1 MAKIQLHNVSLIY
14 SAPPRDP
21 VNRLFEIKK
30 ERLQEDLPGDMV
42 QGVTALD
49 HVNLNIPNGRTFVV
63 VGPSGCGK
71 TTLLRVI
78 AGLDKDYSGEILYDG
93 EDVRNIEIKDRY
105 IGMVFQNYALY
116 PNFNNEGNLAF
127 FFKMHNTPD
136 EETQERIRYTSELMG
151 IGFKELLPRRPG
163 TLSGGEKQRVA
174 IARAIVRAPR
184 LLLLDEPLSN
194 LDAKLRVQTRT
205 EIKRLLHRFSITSLY
220 VTHDQVE
227 AIALADQIIVMHQGR
242 IEQVGT
248 YQNLMENPVNVF
260 VAGFLGLPP
269 MNLFAGGFISGNKLV
284 LDDYLIPLPERVFP
298 LVQNNQQVTLGMRQ
312 EAVSMSG
319 ASTSTNRIQLSAE
332 VESFESDFV
341 HRTQT
346 VHLRTG
352 RWNYSGLCPLD
363 MELRA
368 GQLVQ
373 AQLDPDHFYFFDTD
387 SGLRF

>member
-1 MAKIQLHNVSLIY
+1 MAKIQLHSVSLIY
-14 SAPPRDP
+14 SAPLRDP

-30 ERLQEDLPGDMV
+30 ERLQEDLPNETI

-49 HVNLNIPNGRTFVV
+49 HVNLTIPNGRTFVV

-71 TTLLRVI
+71 STLLRAI
-78 AGLDKDYSGEILYDG
+78 AGLAKDYTGEILYDG

-116 PNFNNEGNLAF
+116 PNFNNEGNLSF
-127 FFKMHNTPD
+127 FFKMHNIAD
-136 EETQERIRYTSELMG
+136 EETRERIRYTSELMG
-151 IGFKELLPRRPG
+151 IGFKELLPRRPT

-205 EIKRLLHRFSITSLY
+205 EIKRLLRRFSITSLY

-227 AIALADQIIVMHQGR
+227 AIALADQIVVMHEGK

-269 MNLFAGGFISGNKLV
+269 MNLFSGGFISGNKLV

-298 LVQNNQQVTLGMRQ
+298 LVQNNQPVTLGMRQ
-312 EAVSMSG
+312 EAVNISAES
-319 ASTSTNRIQLSAE
+319 ASTNGIQLPAE

-346 VHLRTG
+346 VHLHTG
-352 RWNYSGLCPLD
+352 RWRYSSLCNLD
-363 MELRA
+363 MRLHV
-368 GQLVQ
+368 GQLVN
-373 AQLDPDHFYFFDTD
+373 AQIEPAYLYFFDSG
-387 SGLRF
+387 SGLRL

>member
-14 SAPPRDP
+14 SAPLRDP
-21 VNRLFEIKK
+21 VHRLFEIKK
-30 ERLQEDLPGDMV
+30 ERLQEDLPNETI

-49 HVNLNIPNGRTFVV
+49 HVNLTIPNGRTFVV

-71 TTLLRVI
+71 STLLRAI
-78 AGLDKDYSGEILYDG
+78 AGLAKDYTGEILYDG

-116 PNFNNEGNLAF
+116 PNFNNEGNLSF
-127 FFKMHNTPD
+127 FFKMHNIAD
-136 EETQERIRYTSELMG
+136 EETRERIRYTSELMG
-151 IGFKELLPRRPG
+151 IGFKELLPRRPT

-205 EIKRLLHRFSITSLY
+205 EIKRLLRRFSITSLY

-227 AIALADQIIVMHQGR
+227 AIALADQIVVMHEGK

-269 MNLFAGGFISGNKLV
+269 MNLFSGGFISGNKLV

-298 LVQNNQQVTLGMRQ
+298 LVQNNQPVTVGMRQ
-312 EAVSMSG
+312 EAVSIS
-319 ASTSTNRIQLSAE
+319 AESTSTNGIQLPAE

-346 VHLRTG
+346 VHLHTG
-352 RWNYSGLCPLD
+352 RWRYSGLCPLD
-363 MELRA
+363 MRLHV
-368 GQLVQ
+368 GQLVK
-373 AQLDPDHFYFFDTD
+373 AQIEPAYLYFFDSG
-387 SGLRF
+387 SGLRL

>member
-1 MAKIQLHNVSLIY
+1 MAKIQLHSVSLIY
-14 SAPPRDP
+14 SAPLRDP

-30 ERLQEDLPGDMV
+30 ERLQEDLPNETI

-49 HVNLNIPNGRTFVV
+49 HVNLTIPNGRTFVV

-71 TTLLRVI
+71 STLLRAI
-78 AGLDKDYSGEILYDG
+78 AGLAKDYTGEILYDG

-116 PNFNNEGNLAF
+116 PNFNNEGNLSF
-127 FFKMHNTPD
+127 FFKMHNIAD
-136 EETQERIRYTSELMG
+136 EETRERIRYTSELMG
-151 IGFKELLPRRPG
+151 IGFKELLPRRPT

-174 IARAIVRAPR
+174 IARAIVRVPR

-205 EIKRLLHRFSITSLY
+205 EIKRLLRRFSITSLY

-227 AIALADQIIVMHQGR
+227 AIALADQIVVMHEGK

-269 MNLFAGGFISGNKLV
+269 MNLFSGGFISGNKLV

-298 LVQNNQQVTLGMRQ
+298 LVQNNQPVTLGMRQ
-312 EAVSMSG
+312 EAVNISAES
-319 ASTSTNRIQLSAE
+319 ASTNGIQLPAE

-346 VHLRTG
+346 VHLHTG
-352 RWNYSGLCPLD
+352 RWRYSSLCNLD
-363 MELRA
+363 MRLHV
-368 GQLVQ
+368 GQLVN
-373 AQLDPDHFYFFDTD
+373 AQIEPAYLYFFDSG
-387 SGLRF
+387 SGLRL

>member
-1 MAKIQLHNVSLIY
+1 
-14 SAPPRDP
+14 
-21 VNRLFEIKK
+21 LFEIKK
-30 ERLQEDLPGDMV
+30 ERLEEDLPDETIRA
-42 QGVTALD
+42 VTALD
-49 HVNLNIPNGRTFVV
+49 HVNLTIPNGRTFVV

-71 TTLLRVI
+71 STLLRVI
-78 AGLDKDYSGEILYDG
+78 AGLAQDYTGEILYDG
-93 EDVRNIEIKDRY
+93 EDVRNIEVKDRF

-116 PNFNNEGNLAF
+116 PNFNNEGNLSF
-127 FFKMHNTPD
+127 FFRMHNITD
-136 EETQERIRYTSELMG
+136 EETHERIRYTSELMG

-205 EIKRLLHRFSITSLY
+205 EIKRLLRRFSITSLY

-227 AIALADQIIVMHQGR
+227 AIALADQIVVMHQGR

-269 MNLFAGGFISGNKLV
+269 MNLFSSGFISGNKLV
-284 LDDYLIPLPERVFP
+284 LDEYLIPLPERVFA
-298 LVQNNQQVTLGMRQ
+298 LVQNNQPVTLGMRQ
-312 EAVSMSG
+312 EAVNISVE
-319 ASTSTNRIQLSAE
+319 STSTNGIQLPAE
-332 VESFESDFV
+332 VESFESDFA

-352 RWNYSGLCPLD
+352 RWNYSGLCSLD
-363 MELRA
+363 LNLRI
-368 GQLVQ
+368 GQLVH
-373 AQLDPDHFYFFDTD
+373 AQLNPEQLYFFDTN
-387 SGLRF
+387 SSLRL